1 MARVNHGGGELL
13 PRIRHVFSAKHSKL
27 QHFLGRQFRAKLR
40 MEISANGGYP
50 FVPVTAL
57 HAIVDDN
64 GLPSSSFHPASD
76 PPSPAASLRLTRDKD
91 RAFRRTLRL
100 WKGQWKRVNNE
111 RRLIS
116 TREHSIATWCK
127 RFQIDLWNLHDRM
140 KAGELILYEKRGEDE
155 VNVTHSAM
163 NKIKEL
169 ISGIERALLDE

>member
-1 MARVNHGGGELL
+1 M
-13 PRIRHVFSAKHSKL
+13 
-27 QHFLGRQFRAKLR
+27 
-40 MEISANGGYP
+40 
-50 FVPVTAL
+50 
-57 HAIVDDN
+57 
-64 GLPSSSFHPASD
+64 SD
-76 PPSPAASLRLTRDKD
+76 PTLSTPAASLRLTRDKD
-91 RAFRRTLRL
+91 RAFRKNFTFMEGCQCL
-100 WKGQWKRVNNE
+100 WKRVNNE

-169 ISGIERALLDE
+169 ILGIERALLDE